1 MKHTFTHLLLA
12 GGLAIS
18 FASAAN
24 SNQLQEITKECQEW
38 AVEDQVDPDFLD
50 DYLQSCIKESLA
62 SINEAASVLE
72 HEPNSTEESA
82 LDQLQQEGF
91 LEATD

>member
-12 GGLAIS
+12 GGLAVS

-24 SNQLQEITKECQEW
+24 SNQLQEITNECQEW

-50 DYLQSCIKESLA
+50 DYLQSCIKETLA
-62 SINEAASVLE
+62 GYEE
-72 HEPNSTEESA
+72 STET
-82 LDQLQQEGF
+82 LDTTEQSELDRVQQEGF